1 MTVLVSAVCV
11 VILFYFVYLNF
22 SYAHWADLFIGDNR
36 NMSNLL
42 VWIIP
47 ILCLI
52 GIVCA
57 ICYSFLSKTNNDKI
71 EVKKNTDSVI
81 NDTLKHEESARP
93 DKNENPVT
101 VVEKVN
107 IFKPSARIIH
117 DKDEPL
123 SVLKMRLAK
132 GEITKEEFD
141 KIKEELI

>member
-1 MTVLVSAVCV
+1 MTALVIAVCV

-22 SYAHWADLFIGDNR
+22 QFAHWADLFIGDNK

-42 VWIIP
+42 IWIIP

-57 ICYSFLSKTNNDKI
+57 ICYSFLSGTNNAKI
-71 EVKKNTDSVI
+71 EVKKNTDPI
-81 NDTLKHEESARP
+81 IIDTLKHEESIQH

-101 VVEKVN
+101 VVEKVGV
-107 IFKPSARIIH
+107 FKPSARVIH

-141 KIKEELI
+141 KIKEDLI